1 MSGVTLKETA
11 KLRDIIELE
20 LCMELYRL
28 CDDVQFEH
36 CTPLDFANFLNLRP
50 TNLPVV
56 AKDRE
61 RLRICYIA
69 YLLEQE
75 IIPSR
80 HGREWAVSFL
90 DRIGIDEATYMKRRT
105 NAADQKPFCEPI
117 EKAIENWRKRRRGE

>member
-1 MSGVTLKETA
+1 MSGVTLKEAA

-20 LCMELYRL
+20 LCMTLYGL

-36 CTPLDFANFLNLRP
+36 STPLDFANFLNLRK

-80 HGREWAVSFL
+80 HGREWAILFL
-90 DRIGIDEATYMKRRT
+90 EQLGIDGDTYMKRRT
-105 NAADQKPFCEPI
+105 NAADQKWFSEPL
-117 EKAIENWRKRRRGE
+117 ENAIKNWRKRRYRE